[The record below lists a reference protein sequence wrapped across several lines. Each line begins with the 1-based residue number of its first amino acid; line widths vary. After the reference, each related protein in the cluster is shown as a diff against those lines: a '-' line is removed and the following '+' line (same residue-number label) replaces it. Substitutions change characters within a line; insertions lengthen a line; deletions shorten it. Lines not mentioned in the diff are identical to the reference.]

1 LQADYARKLSEAG
14 QPSDVI
20 ACSRDFTRK
29 MVTGWFDEGRHVF
42 DRNVALIASS
52 RQTG

>member
-1 LQADYARKLSEAG
+1 
-14 QPSDVI
+14 VI